1 MHDSDQQKTSDSFG
15 RIKEAIVLKIQ
26 TTFKNPMKVAE
37 SITSMKLSRFKEPE
51 FTVSVNTD
59 ADAKNLEN
67 RMSEMKYKI
76 MLEIY
81 MKDIRGFD
89 KGLVKVYALISQM
102 VDNRVYTC

>member
-1 MHDSDQQKTSDSFG
+1 MHDSDQQKTSESFG

-26 TTFKNPMKVAE
+26 TTFENPMKVAE

-51 FTVSVNTD
+51 FTTSVKTD

-67 RMSEMKYKI
+67 RMLEMKYKI